1 MSSLSGR
8 TGTELF
14 LMKVVL
20 SYIQWDQL
28 SKSMK
33 LYISGPFDFYSERS
47 EAFRPSV
54 ARVYGQLGNR
64 SVQKKTHPTT
74 NHQPPT
80 NKRYTIYE
88 GVSPKILK
96 PTQIF
101 KKGISN
107 LNLRTNYTFRLD
119 PLGPAVHSIIL
130 LFTLSKSVLRAKSQ
144 WLSILIL
151 FKTLFP
157 KGEFLEELFEWVLF
171 FCRDFTCFI
180 VWKFLDP
187 YDLYLNCGGWV
198 VVVLVVVMVVVV
210 GGGA

>member
-1 MSSLSGR
+1 MD
-8 TGTELF
+8 
-14 LMKVVL
+14 
-20 SYIQWDQL
+20 I
-28 SKSMK
+28 
-33 LYISGPFDFYSERS
+33 SERS

-64 SVQKKTHPTT
+64 SVQKKNTSNHQPPTT
-74 NHQPPT
+74 NHQPT

-157 KGEFLEELFEWVLF
+157 KGEFLEELFEWVLL
-171 FCRDFTCFI
+171 
-180 VWKFLDP
+180 FLSRF
-187 YDLYLNCGGWV
+187 YLFYRLEIFRPLRPV
-198 VVVLVVVMVVVV
+198 PVLW
-210 GGGA
+210 